1 MFNELPL
8 SALSLRE
15 ESGHVVLC
23 SHRRHALPANW
34 PSPISRF
41 LDSSPARPRAPKPS
55 ASHASDRRRE
65 AGGQVAA

>member
-1 MFNELPL
+1 MFNEPL

-15 ESGHVVLC
+15 EAGHTVLC

-41 LDSSPARPRAPKPS
+41 MDSSPARPRVPTPS
-55 ASHASDRRRE
+55 AGHAHHRARG
-65 AGGQVAA
+65 AGGQVTA